1 MCRENAKLASDAGRI
16 MSDLPVNTI
25 DIVVIAI
32 VLISAFVAL
41 WRGLVRETFSI
52 FEWVASAYA
61 ALRLA
66 PVFQPMLA
74 GIVEPPWLAWIAA
87 FVGTFII
94 VLVPLSM
101 LTHRFAEIV
110 KRSEIGPI
118 DRALGFVFGIGRG
131 LVIVGLAY
139 IAFASFVPQEEHP
152 PMLTG
157 ARLFPL
163 IQNSSE
169 VLLSLLPGTESEGG
183 TVSQGDTTE
192 TKTYGAQDRGA
203 LDRLFEATGRSQ
215 SSSR

>member
-1 MCRENAKLASDAGRI
+1 
-16 MSDLPVNTI
+16 MSGLPVNAI

-32 VLISAFVAL
+32 VFLSAVVAL

-52 FEWVASAYA
+52 FEWVASAYV

-74 GIVEPPWLAWIAA
+74 DIVQPAWLAWIAA
-87 FVGTFII
+87 FVGVLIA

-110 KRSEIGPI
+110 KRSEIGPV

-139 IAFASFVPQEEHP
+139 IAFASFVPQEQHP
-152 PMLTG
+152 QVLTE
-157 ARLFPL
+157 ARLFPM

-169 VLLSLLPGTESEGG
+169 VLLSLLPGTENEEKGGEGG
-183 TVSQGDTTE
+183 TVSQGDARQ
-192 TKTYGAQDRGA
+192 TKTYGAEDRGA

>member
-1 MCRENAKLASDAGRI
+1 

-25 DIVVIAI
+25 DIVVIAVI
-32 VLISAFVAL
+32 LISAFLAL

-52 FEWVASAYA
+52 FEWVASAYV
-61 ALRLA
+61 ALRFA
-66 PVFQPMLA
+66 PVFQPMLI
-74 GIVEPPWLAWIAA
+74 GIGEPPWLAWIAA
-87 FVGTFII
+87 FVGTFIV

-101 LTHRFAEIV
+101 LTHRFADIV
-110 KRSEIGPI
+110 KRSEIGPV

-131 LVIVGLAY
+131 LVVVGLAY
-139 IAFASFVPQEEHP
+139 IAFASFVPREEQP
-152 PMLTG
+152 AVVTD

-163 IQNSSE
+163 IQNSSQ
-169 VLLSLLPGTESEGG
+169 VLLSLLPGTENEGKGGEGG
-183 TVSQGDTTE
+183 TVSQGDTAE

>member
-1 MCRENAKLASDAGRI
+1 
-16 MSDLPVNTI
+16 MSGLPVTTI
-25 DIVVIAI
+25 DLVVITVI
-32 VLISAFVAL
+32 LISALLAL

-52 FEWVASAYA
+52 FEWVASAYV

-66 PVFQPMLA
+66 PIFQPMLA
-74 GIVEPPWLAWIAA
+74 GIVESPLLAWIAV
-87 FVGTFII
+87 FVATFLI
-94 VLVPLSM
+94 VLIPLSI
-101 LTHRFAEIV
+101 LTHRFSEIV
-110 KRSEIGPI
+110 KRSEIGPV
-118 DRALGFVFGIGRG
+118 DRVLGFVFGIGRG

-139 IAFASFVPQEEHP
+139 IAFASLVPAEEHP
-152 PMLTG
+152 PVLTG

-169 VLLSLLPGTESEGG
+169 VLLSLVPGTESEGG
-183 TVSQGDTTE
+183 TASQGDGQQ

>member
-1 MCRENAKLASDAGRI
+1 
-16 MSDLPVNTI
+16 MSGLPINTI
-25 DIVVIAI
+25 DVVVIVI
-32 VLISAFVAL
+32 ILISAFVAL

-74 GIVEPPWLAWIAA
+74 GIIEPPWLAWIAV
-87 FVGTFII
+87 FGGVFLI
-94 VLVPLSM
+94 VLSPLSI

-110 KRSEIGPI
+110 KRSEIGPV
-118 DRALGFVFGIGRG
+118 DRVLGFVFGIGRG
-131 LVIVGLAY
+131 LVVVGLAY
-139 IAFASFVPQEEHP
+139 IAYASLVPLQEHSTL
-152 PMLTG
+152 LTS

-163 IQNSSE
+163 IQNSGD
-169 VLLSLLPGTESEGG
+169 VLLSMVPGTDSEGG
-183 TVSQGDTTE
+183 TVSQGE
-192 TKTYGAQDRGA
+192 GQQIKAYGAEDRGA

>member
-1 MCRENAKLASDAGRI
+1 
-16 MSDLPVNTI
+16 MSGLPVTTI
-25 DIVVIAI
+25 DLIVIAI
-32 VLISAFVAL
+32 ILISALVAL

-74 GIVEPPWLAWIAA
+74 GIIEPPWLAWTAVFI
-87 FVGTFII
+87 GTLLI
-94 VLVPLSM
+94 VLVPLSIM
-101 LTHRFAEIV
+101 THRFAEVV
-110 KRSEIGPI
+110 KRSEIGPV

-139 IAFASFVPQEEHP
+139 IAYAAFVPLEGQSATI
-152 PMLTG
+152 TG

-163 IQNSSE
+163 IQNSSQ
-169 VLLSLLPGTESEGG
+169 VLLSLVPGTQSEGG
-183 TVSQGDTTE
+183 TVSQAEGE
-192 TKTYGAQDRGA
+192 EEAKTYGAADRGA

-215 SSSR
+215 GSSR

>member
-1 MCRENAKLASDAGRI
+1 

-66 PVFQPMLA
+66 PVFQPMLV

-87 FVGTFII
+87 FVGIFIV

-101 LTHRFAEIV
+101 LTHRFAEAV
-110 KRSEIGPI
+110 KRSEIGPV
-118 DRALGFVFGIGRG
+118 DRALGFVFGLGRG

-139 IAFASFVPQEEHP
+139 IAFASFVPREEQP
-152 PMLTG
+152 LILTD

-169 VLLSLLPGTESEGG
+169 VLLSLLPGTENEGEGG
-183 TVSQGDTTE
+183 TVSQGDTAE
-192 TKTYGAQDRGA
+192 TKAYGAEDRGA

>member
-1 MCRENAKLASDAGRI
+1 
-16 MSDLPVNTI
+16 MSDLPVTTI
-25 DIVVIAI
+25 DLVVIAI
-32 VLISAFVAL
+32 VLVSAFVAL

-61 ALRLA
+61 ALRLS

-74 GIVEPPWLAWIAA
+74 GIVEPPWLAWIAV

-101 LTHRFAEIV
+101 LTHRFADFV
-110 KRSEIGPI
+110 RRSEIGPV

-139 IAFASFVPQEEHP
+139 IAFASLVPPEEHP
-152 PMLTG
+152 AALTS
-157 ARLFPL
+157 AKLFPL

-169 VLLSLLPGTESEGG
+169 VLLSMVPGTESEGG
-183 TVSQGDTTE
+183 TVSQGGSEE